1 MILPLKKYFQIGP
14 LAFFHTKGP
23 TYGKRLIKFD
33 ILILV
38 AETKTIKNDE
48 NLNQNFSFHS

>member
-1 MILPLKKYFQIGP
+1 MPLKKYFQIGP

-48 NLNQNFSFHS
+48 NRIQNFSFHS

>member
-1 MILPLKKYFQIGP
+1 MPLKKYFQIGP
-14 LAFFHTKGP
+14 LAFFHKKGP
-23 TYGKRLIKFD
+23 TYGKCLIKFD